1 VLWTKVVVALVEVA
15 IGASLLGLGIF
26 HVNIGTWAQRLAL
39 HELQQDPGDF
49 IARHV
54 IASLRSLTHI
64 HEVVDGIVLTLYGAL
79 KGGVVLAV
87 LRHHHRVAIFGA
99 ALFTLVAFGAAIVLF
114 RHPTPLRAVLGV
126 VDIAVAFVM
135 CREAL
140 SLRRHVW
147 G

>member
-1 VLWTKVVVALVEVA
+1 
-15 IGASLLGLGIF
+15 
-26 HVNIGTWAQRLAL
+26 VNIAAWAQRVAL

-54 IASLRSLTHI
+54 IASLRSLTHL
-64 HEVVDGIVLTLYGAL
+64 HEVVDGIVVALYGAL

-99 ALFTLVAFGAAIVLF
+99 VLFTLVALAAAIVLL
-114 RHPTPLRAVLGV
+114 RHPTPLRAALGV
-126 VDIAVAFVM
+126 LDIAVAFVM

-140 SLRRHVW
+140 SLRRHIRT
-147 G
+147 

>member
-1 VLWTKVVVALVEVA
+1 MEIGIGLVLV
-15 IGASLLGLGIF
+15 GLGIAHF
-26 HVNIGTWAQRLAL
+26 SIASWAQRLAL

-54 IASLRSLTHI
+54 IANLRSLTHL
-64 HEVVDGIVLTLYGAL
+64 HEVVDGSVLALYGAL

-99 ALFTLVAFGAAIVLF
+99 VLFTIVALGAAFVLL
-114 RHPTPLRAVLGV
+114 RHPTAVRLVLGV
-126 VDIAVAFVM
+126 LDVAVAFVM

-140 SLRRHVW
+140 SLRRHVRA
-147 G
+147 